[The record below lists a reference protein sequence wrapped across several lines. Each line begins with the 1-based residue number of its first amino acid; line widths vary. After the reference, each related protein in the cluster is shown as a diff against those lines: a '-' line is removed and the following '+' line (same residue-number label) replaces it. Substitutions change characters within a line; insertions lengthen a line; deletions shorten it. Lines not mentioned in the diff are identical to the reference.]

1 MAMPA
6 AAGQFRQGEADT
18 AAILVKEVSVEHF
31 AKFLWVFY
39 NP

>member
-1 MAMPA
+1 MTPA
-6 AAGQFRQGEADT
+6 SPGASRQGSTDSS
-18 AAILVKEVSVEHF
+18 AIVLENVRSVDF